1 MNYLTSNVYG
11 LVNFIQASTKY
22 LGELVMLADNAGIAS
37 VDGGPD
43 ENTRYPKTLAVA
55 VPRFRK
61 YNLNVYKTMTHSPG
75 FSAILKHGQT
85 GQSPGASQI
94 IRPEITSSPY
104 EQEPNPWCNA
114 LPRASNAVDTALPG
128 LSAYSYVER
137 QTAPL
142 SKELSGI
149 QILLTTHM
157 AMILMPQDRRNLEQY
172 DLR

>member
-85 GQSPGASQI
+85 GQTPGASQI

-104 EQEPNPWCNA
+104 EQEPNLWCNA

-157 AMILMPQDRRNLEQY
+157 AMILMPQD
-172 DLR
+172 